1 MNICE
6 DRHEPKYQITYRSA
20 KPKFYT
26 PLESVTLRRYNPVWL
41 VCEACMENKE
51 CFGTHD
57 DIEIMEM
64 LT

>member
-6 DRHEPKYQITYRSA
+6 DRHEPKYQVTYKST
-20 KPKFYT
+20 KPKYT
-26 PLESVTLRRYNPVWL
+26 PLESVTSRRYTPVWL

-51 CFGTHD
+51 CFGSQAG
-57 DIEIMEM
+57 IETMEI

>member
-6 DRHEPKYQITYRSA
+6 DRDEPKYQVTYRSA

-26 PLESVTLRRYNPVWL
+26 PLESVTSRRYNPVWL
-41 VCEACMENKE
+41 VCEDCMENKE
-51 CFGTHD
+51 HFGSQAG
-57 DIEIMEM
+57 IEIMEI